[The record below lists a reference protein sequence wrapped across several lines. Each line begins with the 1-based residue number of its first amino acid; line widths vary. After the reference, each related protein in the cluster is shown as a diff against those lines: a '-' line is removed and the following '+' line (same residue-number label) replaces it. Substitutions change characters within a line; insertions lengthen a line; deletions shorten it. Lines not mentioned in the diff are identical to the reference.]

1 MVRILIPIL
10 ACLFLLGAAFNSAAE
25 RGRSGERQPEIFE
38 APLDF
43 FLKPESVQIDSY
55 LLEGTRRYF
64 YAFCYPS
71 RYIWGAT
78 AGILINLKERLQASW
93 YES

>member
-1 MVRILIPIL
+1 MVRILISIL
-10 ACLFLLGAAFNSAAE
+10 ACLFLPLRLIS
-25 RGRSGERQPEIFE
+25 QPREVDESFE

-43 FLKPESVQIDSY
+43 FLKPESVRIDSY

-93 YES
+93 YEF